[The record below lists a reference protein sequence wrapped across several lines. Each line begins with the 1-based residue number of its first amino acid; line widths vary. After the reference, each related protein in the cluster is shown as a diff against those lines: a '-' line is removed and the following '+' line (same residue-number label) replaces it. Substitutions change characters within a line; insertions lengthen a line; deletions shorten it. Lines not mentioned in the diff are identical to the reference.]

1 MMFGGYM
8 GEVIV
13 MLAIFLGGITGGAL
27 VIVCRAIKR
36 EDRRYSLTQS
46 APDAVT
52 RGTRVLTGVGSRDCG
67 PPERWS

>member
-1 MMFGGYM
+1 MMFGDVV

-13 MLAIFLGGITGGAL
+13 MLAIFLCGITGGAL

-46 APDAVT
+46 APDVVA

-67 PPERWS
+67 PPER